1 MDEIITR
8 FAEIEGELDSRR
20 IGTKIKQMLADRL
33 ALIDSQQSMDPLMA
47 LGEELNGK
55 IIADYLKKFGVDT
68 CF

>member
-1 MDEIITR
+1 
-8 FAEIEGELDSRR
+8 
-20 IGTKIKQMLADRL
+20 MLADRL

-68 CF
+68 CFFF